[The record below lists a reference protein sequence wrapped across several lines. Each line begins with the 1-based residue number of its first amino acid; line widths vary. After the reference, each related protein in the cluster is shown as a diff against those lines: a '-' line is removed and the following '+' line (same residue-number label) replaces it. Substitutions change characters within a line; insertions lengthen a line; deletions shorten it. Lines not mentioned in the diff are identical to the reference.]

1 MKIIGIDLSG
11 PRNTADTSL
20 VIFEQE
26 ENVLHFL
33 GTHENIGDI
42 QILDLILEFGVS
54 SRIVI
59 GIDAPLSYNPG
70 GGDRPSDKELRK
82 IVHKI
87 GQVGVM
93 PPTMMRMV
101 YLTLRGINLT
111 RGLEA
116 FKPDYSVDIV
126 EIHPGAC
133 LLLRGVSP
141 TDVASFK
148 HDPSARGRILEWLAT
163 VKLKNIPQ
171 SENASD
177 HFIAA
182 CVAAYG
188 AWQWALNKT
197 VWLFPSSPP
206 EHPYDFAC

>member
-11 PRNTADTSL
+11 PRNIADTSL

-26 ENVLHFL
+26 ENELRFL
-33 GTHENIGDI
+33 TSRDGIGDI
-42 QILDLILEFGVS
+42 RILEIVS
-54 SRIVI
+54 ELDASERIVI

-82 IVHKI
+82 TAYKI
-87 GQVGVM
+87 GRVGVM

-101 YLTLRGINLT
+101 FLTLRGINLT

-116 FKPDYSVDIV
+116 LKPDYCLDFV
-126 EIHPGAC
+126 EVHPGAC

-141 TDVASFK
+141 TDVANFK
-148 HDPSARGRILEWLAT
+148 HDPAARGHILEWLAT
-163 VKLKNIPQ
+163 RKLKNIPH
-171 SENASD
+171 SESTLD
-177 HFIAA
+177 HFVAA
-182 CVAAYG
+182 CAGAYG
-188 AWQWALNKT
+188 AWQWALNKS
-197 VWLFPSSPP
+197 VWLFPASPP